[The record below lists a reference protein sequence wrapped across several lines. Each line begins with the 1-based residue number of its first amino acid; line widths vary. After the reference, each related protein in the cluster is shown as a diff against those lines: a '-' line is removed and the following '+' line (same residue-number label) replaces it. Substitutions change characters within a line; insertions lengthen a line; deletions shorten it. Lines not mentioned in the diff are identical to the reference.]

1 LPLNTLTLTLQS
13 PKLTLSELPVK
24 IQMATCR
31 LREIETDRSTYVE
44 QFKSFISQAG
54 FPTLGRDVN
63 YSDVHKDVV
72 VKYIQSLC
80 KNMDKRFG
88 DSVGQISVA
97 ATIFKPDSVEM
108 SLEDQLEKVG
118 VLADHFKLNKDSAA
132 NEWLCFRRYMDH
144 RKNKN
149 GADIFN
155 SLLVSDLS
163 DAFPELAKL
172 AGIIMVSPIGTAGVE
187 RSFST
192 MSRLCNKLRQRLT
205 PQHLS

>member
-1 LPLNTLTLTLQS
+1 
-13 PKLTLSELPVK
+13 
-24 IQMATCR
+24 
-31 LREIETDRSTYVE
+31 
-44 QFKSFISQAG
+44 
-54 FPTLGRDVN
+54 
-63 YSDVHKDVV
+63 
-72 VKYIQSLC
+72 
-80 KNMDKRFG
+80 MDKRFG

-205 PQHLS
+205 PQHLSQLLLVSQEGPEAEHITRQELSEIVYLWYSQGARRIQLPPRVT